1 MVQTSSLPLSTRQ
14 DGSPLQINDVWI
26 DTNTCNIKKWTGSQ
40 WIERA
45 IVLAKFSANST
56 VAAAAKMPFNLEVT
70 DTTNSYNTSTYE
82 FTAPYTGAYLLS
94 MQNNTTGANVAGS
107 PTLHVNNVFVQDGWF
122 GGSTCGF
129 TITLQLTRNDI
140 VTVLQSVGTNT
151 YSSTTSQLSIVHL

>member
-26 DTNTCNIKKWTGSQ
+26 DTNTCNIKKWTGTQ

-45 IVLAKFSANST
+45 IVLAKFSANAT
-56 VAAAAKMPFNLEVT
+56 VGINANMPFNSKVT
-70 DTTNSYNTSTYE
+70 DTTNSYNASTYE
-82 FTAPYTGAYLLS
+82 FTAPYTGAYMIS

-107 PTLHVNNVFVQDGWF
+107 PALHVNNVFVQDGWF
-122 GGSTCGF
+122 GGTTCGF

-140 VTVLQSVGTNT
+140 VTVRQSVGANT
-151 YSSTTSQLSIVHL
+151 YLATTSQYSIVHL